1 MTLLQLR
8 LDPSRISPAIK
19 HAPDTDFIARDVIVD
34 PERKSLGQKSM
45 IAKETTMNAGIKAK
59 RLNIGVERIEKIG
72 SNPNLLSFIE
82 TEAVQQVGFRQAE

>member
-1 MTLLQLR
+1 
-8 LDPSRISPAIK
+8 
-19 HAPDTDFIARDVIVD
+19 
-34 PERKSLGQKSM
+34 M